1 MENPANKEVI
11 DALNTILEGN
21 MLSDHEKEFIID
33 CINNPTPIDFLQ
45 KSLINSE
52 EIAIS
57 IYSKLEKHYN
67 ENEENKL

>member
-45 KSLINSE
+45 KRIFL
-52 EIAIS
+52 
-57 IYSKLEKHYN
+57 
-67 ENEENKL
+67 

>member
-45 KSLINSE
+45 QSLLNSE
-52 EIAIS
+52 KIAIS